1 MTNVSV
7 DASPA
12 EKGLEG
18 VIASKTSISYIDG
31 QNGRLFYQGI
41 EINELAEH
49 STFEETIYLLW
60 HGELPTRAQLTEL
73 DHELKANRSIPD
85 ELLQILRLLPK
96 EATPMEVLRT
106 ATSALSAFVPDSD
119 DTSHEALVRH
129 ATRLTAALPTIVAAW
144 ERIRRGQEALAPRD
158 DLGHAANFLYM
169 FNGAAPNER
178 AARVLDI
185 ALILHADHGL
195 NCSTFAARV
204 TASSLSDMYSAMTSA
219 LGALKGPLHGGA
231 NEQVMKMLREI
242 DSPAQVQPWLEDAL
256 AQKRKIMGF
265 GHRVYR
271 ADDPR
276 ALILRRISQEVG
288 EANDDPHW
296 YELSEAI
303 EQHMGKLKPN
313 LPINVD
319 FYSAST
325 YHVLGIPSDQF
336 TPIFAISRIS
346 GWTAHVIEQ
355 LAHNRLMRPESLY
368 IGPMDIKYV
377 PIAQRGKTMEA
388 HG

>member
-1 MTNVSV
+1 MTNITV
-7 DASPA
+7 DMTPA

-18 VIASKTSISYIDG
+18 IIASKTSISLIDG

-60 HGELPTRAQLTEL
+60 HGQLPTKQQLAEL
-73 DHELKANRSIPD
+73 DRELKSQRNIPD
-85 ELLQILRLLPK
+85 DLVDVMRLLSK
-96 EATPMEVLRT
+96 GATPMEVLRT
-106 ATSALSAFVPDSD
+106 VVSALSSFMPDSD
-119 DTSHEALVRH
+119 DTSHEALVKH
-129 ATRLTAALPTIVAAW
+129 ATRLTASFPTIVAAW
-144 ERIRRGQEALAPRD
+144 ERIRRDQEVLQPRA

-169 FNGAAPNER
+169 LNGEVPNER

-185 ALILHADHGL
+185 ALILQADHGL
-195 NCSTFAARV
+195 NASTFAARV
-204 TASSLSDMYSAMTSA
+204 TASTLTDIYSAITSA
-219 LGALKGPLHGGA
+219 VGTLKGPLHGGA
-231 NEQVMKMLREI
+231 NQGVMEMLKEI
-242 DSPAQVQPWLEDAL
+242 GSPERVNDWLDNAL
-256 AQKRKIMGF
+256 ANKKKVMGF

-276 ALILRRISQEVG
+276 ALILRRISKEVG
-288 EANDDPHW
+288 EANNNTHW

-303 EQHMGKLKPN
+303 EELMGELKPN

-325 YHVLGIPSDQF
+325 YNVLGIPTDQF
-336 TPIFAISRIS
+336 TPIFAISRVA

-355 LAHNRLMRPESLY
+355 IANNRLMRPESLY
-368 IGPMDIKYV
+368 TGPMEVAYT
-377 PIAQRGKTMEA
+377 PIDQRG
-388 HG
+388 